1 MKRDLRRE
9 REIALIEQ
17 ASEPLRPARQRRRV
31 GAHQQPVGLDAA
43 AWLRQKERDQLDKEA
58 SKRFKQKPD
67 LGEEFE

>member
-17 ASEPLRPARQRRRV
+17 ASEPLRPARQRRPV
-31 GAHQQPVGLDAA
+31 GARQQPVGLDAA
-43 AWLRQKERDQLDKEA
+43 AWLRQKERDRLDKEA

-67 LGEEFE
+67 LGEEF